1 MTSSTPQLLN
11 RMRMRQVALMLA
23 IEEHRTLRAAAQQ
36 LGMTQPA
43 ASKMLHELEE
53 TLGEALFDRAGR
65 GLQPNPAGLA
75 VMNTFRGLRN
85 SMAALSHEL
94 DELRQGSSGKLFVGS
109 IMVAT
114 TNCLSEALIGLKK
127 RYPLLSVEVSVD
139 TSDRLVELLRSGNL
153 DVVLGRMPDATSAA
167 NQDCLFEPIGEEPIA
182 VVASCTHPLLRRG
195 RKARLDFKSLLA
207 FPWILQPRGSPS
219 REVVEQEFLSHH
231 AHQPLGLIETTS
243 ILIAANLIARSEM
256 LAVIPQS
263 IANHYEEHGLL
274 RIVPYAF
281 THTLSAWGSLVHRDR
296 AGNPITRQFIELLH
310 AATAKPANQRTAT
323 PADSRSTSVR
333 DTSHPL

>member
-23 IEEHRTLRAAAQQ
+23 IEEHRTLRAAAQH

-43 ASKMLHELEE
+43 ASKMLHELEDA
-53 TLGEALFDRAGR
+53 LGEALFDRAGR

-114 TNCLSEALIGLKK
+114 PTCLSDALIALKK
-127 RYPLLSVEVSVD
+127 RYPLLSIEVCVD
-139 TSDRLVELLRSGNL
+139 TSDRLIELLRSGSL
-153 DVVLGRMPDATSAA
+153 DVVLGRLPDAASAA
-167 NQDCLFEPIGEEPIA
+167 NQDCVFEPIGEEAIA
-182 VVASCTHPLLRRG
+182 VVASCAHPLLRQAG
-195 RKARLDFKSLLA
+195 KARVNFASLAA

-219 REVVEQEFLSHH
+219 REVVEQEFSSHH
-231 AHQPLGLIETTS
+231 AQLPLGLIETTS
-243 ILIAANLIARSEM
+243 ILIAASLIARSEM
-256 LAVIPQS
+256 LAVIPRS
-263 IANHYEEHGLL
+263 IASHYEEHGLL
-274 RIVPYAF
+274 RILPYSF
-281 THTLSAWGSLVHRDR
+281 THTLTAWGSLVHRDR
-296 AGNPITRQFIELLH
+296 AVNPITRQFIELLH
-310 AATAKPANQRTAT
+310 TAIAQPGIN
-323 PADSRSTSVR
+323 S
-333 DTSHPL
+333 PL

>member
-43 ASKMLHELEE
+43 ASKMLHELEDA
-53 TLGEALFDRAGR
+53 LGEALFERAGR
-65 GLQPNPAGLA
+65 GLQLNPAGLA

-85 SMAALSHEL
+85 SMAALGHEL
-94 DELRQGSSGKLFVGS
+94 EELRLGSSGKLFVGS

-114 TNCLSEALIGLKK
+114 TTCLPEALIGLKQL
-127 RYPLLSVEVSVD
+127 YPLLSIEVSVD

-153 DVVLGRMPDATSAA
+153 DVVLGRIPDATSAA
-167 NQDCLFEPIGEEPIA
+167 YQDCRFEPIGEEAIA
-182 VVASCTHPLLRRG
+182 VVAACTHPLLRQA
-195 RKARLDFKSLLA
+195 RKSDVDFASLLA
-207 FPWILQPRGSPS
+207 YPWILQPRGSPS
-219 REVVEQEFLSHH
+219 REVVEQEFLGHH

-256 LAVIPQS
+256 LAVIPQA
-263 IANHYEEHGLL
+263 IATQYAEHGLL
-274 RIVPYAF
+274 RIVPYSF
-281 THTLSAWGSLVHRDR
+281 RHTLSAWGSLLPRDR
-296 AGNPITRQFIELLH
+296 AVNPITRQFIELLQ
-310 AATAKPANQRTAT
+310 AATRKPGNQAPPAN
-323 PADSRSTSVR
+323 SRSIRAR
-333 DTSHPL
+333 DTRQPL

>member
-1 MTSSTPQLLN
+1 MNSPTSQLFN

-23 IEEHRTLRAAAQQ
+23 IEEHRTLRAAAQV
-36 LGMTQPA
+36 LEITQPA

-53 TLGEALFDRAGR
+53 ALGEPLFERAGR

-85 SMAALSHEL
+85 SMAALGHEL

-114 TNCLSEALIGLKK
+114 TTCLCEALIGLKK

-153 DVVLGRMPDATSAA
+153 DVVLGRMPDAASAA
-167 NQDCLFEPIGEEPIA
+167 NQDCLFEPIGEETIA
-182 VVASCTHPLLRRG
+182 VVAACTHPLLRRG
-195 RKARLDFKSLLA
+195 RKGRVDFDALLA

-263 IANHYEEHGLL
+263 IASHYEEHGLL

-281 THTLSAWGSLVHRDR
+281 THTLSAWGSLIHRDR
-296 AGNPITRQFIELLH
+296 SANPITRQFIDLLH
-310 AATAKPANQRTAT
+310 DSTMAGNVNT
-323 PADSRSTSVR
+323 PQHQGRQTR
-333 DTSHPL
+333 G